1 VKSHDDSDSDSGNDG
16 DDNGECLGRYVFCV
30 LREIVG
36 LCQKVSCNEVGH
48 QCDMAAPPH
57 MVCKDIHG
65 KELPGML
72 PFRYVVVGFDDR
84 GSSAFDDGME
94 LEYARLNDS
103 LLLYVQMAF

>member
-1 VKSHDDSDSDSGNDG
+1 
-16 DDNGECLGRYVFCV
+16 
-30 LREIVG
+30 
-36 LCQKVSCNEVGH
+36 
-48 QCDMAAPPH
+48 
-57 MVCKDIHG
+57 
-65 KELPGML
+65 ML